1 MEIATTNRTKLALN
15 TIWHQ
20 TRLMQHQE
28 RFIRLIKEHEGVIF
42 KITSIYARNAMDQ
55 KDLYQEIVAQL
66 WTAYDKYRGE
76 AKVSTWIYRIALNT
90 AITMLRKDK
99 KAAKSKEIDWV
110 LQYTNGHDPV
120 QEERL
125 RQLYQQI
132 EQLNDLEK
140 GIILLFLEDRS
151 YEEIGTITGLTVTN
165 VATRLSRI
173 RKKLRTQM
181 LKKSKVDR
189 YGTR

>member
-1 MEIATTNRTKLALN
+1 
-15 TIWHQ
+15 
-20 TRLMQHQE
+20 MQQQD
-28 RFIRLIKEHEGVIF
+28 RFIQLIKEHEGVIF

-66 WTAYDKYRGE
+66 WTAYEKFRGE
-76 AKVSTWIYRIALNT
+76 AKASTWIYRIALNT
-90 AITMLRKDK
+90 AITVLRKDK
-99 KAAKSKEIDWV
+99 KLAKAKELDWV
-110 LQYTNGHDPV
+110 LQYTDRKDPV
-120 QEERL
+120 QEERI

-151 YEEIGTITGLTVTN
+151 YEEMATITGLTVTN
-165 VATRLSRI
+165 IATRLSRI
-173 RKKLRTQM
+173 RKKLKAQM
-181 LKKSKVDR
+181 LNQSKVDR

>member
-1 MEIATTNRTKLALN
+1 MP
-15 TIWHQ
+15 
-20 TRLMQHQE
+20 
-28 RFIRLIKEHEGVIF
+28 V
-42 KITSIYARNAMDQ
+42 DQ

-66 WTAYDKYRGE
+66 WTAYGKFREE

-99 KAAKSKEIDWV
+99 KLAKTKEVDWV
-110 LQYTNGHDPV
+110 LQYTDRKDPV
-120 QEERL
+120 QEERI

-151 YEEIGTITGLTVTN
+151 YEEMATITGLTVTN
-165 VATRLSRI
+165 IATRLSRI
-173 RKKLRTQM
+173 RKKLKAQM
-181 LKKSKVDR
+181 LNPSKVDR